1 MLNAPEKPPNTADV
15 VEECWLKAVDHFN
28 SRLTKDRQKKLKVE
42 ELGKKFDCCTL
53 GQLARSIEANRRP
66 VNDLDRGW
74 KSTLRTIIRKLNDC
88 APAGDV
94 VVATQPVVAALV
106 WGAIRLCLQLG
117 ASYVQFLDDIGHAL
131 VVIAGST
138 GIYEQVA
145 RTFKE
150 NRDILDQIAE
160 YFAHILGYLVRLE
173 IQISRRGIAGVLR
186 GSISLKLNRC
196 FSDLKALELR
206 LDQRITHTI
215 HQGHI
220 VHETRVT
227 DEIIAQKKFR
237 EGSGKTVLVH
247 TLASALENQTILL
260 FSFGTEIRRSR
271 DQIRQLFLSMLLRIC
286 TSGLIDPYHDIAP
299 GLIQLKRLRTAFG
312 HASQCGTQQ
321 LAQTTRDI
329 VSILP
334 PVILIIDAVDQCG
347 ETDDRNLLMKTLTAI
362 SENADHAVVLTSR
375 GEPTIPNSHMIELTP
390 DKTKLDIERYAIQEI
405 SRFRGLQSIQHEILR
420 RIDRDSAGSFLW
432 VHLLLDHVRQ
442 GPSLQTRTQ
451 KLKAFPTEPQR
462 VYEAVI
468 RESAC
473 KFEEQ
478 DQERQKCILRVLA
491 TTRSPLTLQSLFLM
505 VDGDDS
511 NAEFKGSSRN
521 DEDLGVDL
529 DALCHPLVRVRAAHV
544 YLTHPTLREYIY
556 SNARSE
562 DPDLFLA
569 RKCLEKLTNERYRSW
584 KTALRLLRKHL
595 LPPHMVSDS
604 DDSQPLKESVL
615 YEYAVL
621 HWHEHVSALRKPP
634 VDVLGLLSQFLE
646 GIESVV
652 WSENL
657 FEAKQQSGI
666 APQLEVQTMLKTWY
680 DSLDKDTQEKIP
692 IKDYFVKPHEELQ
705 KELKEKAQDKVAP
718 YLPFMRLGQFF
729 NLGGRSQRDWHKGF
743 MYKEAV
749 AAGFES
755 SLGARHPL
763 TLQTKTSMLQEFFW
777 QRRFEEAEHEL
788 SKVAAIQREIYD
800 QDSLDVYVTVQLL
813 GYAQFSC
820 ARFKE
825 AMASLEETEKAFQ
838 RLEGEN
844 SPKGLVTRLYQG
856 YVQERQRELITARRN
871 YEIILREWTPIGGDA
886 HPLSIMARTALGMV
900 CRKLK
905 EHSTAEES
913 LLNAWRQRRKIFG
926 DDLNLT
932 VDTALSLALE
942 YRDNTKLDLA
952 KQVLEA
958 IKSSEVFTT
967 DFERGCQWQYVLSLI
982 DFDRGYYNRPRMV
995 LRDLIDQSIG
1005 DSREDNNRS
1014 LLWIRL
1020 TLANVLR
1027 HHENPDEAAALFS
1040 EIVEP
1045 TDEVERRFWFAP
1057 EPPERL
1063 RIAEQAL
1070 QLVQECRE
1078 DEAKALLH
1086 ANRLQW
1092 VRERD
1097 FDILQGGPVTD
1108 VAVTNPVVTIV
1119 TDP

>member
-1 MLNAPEKPPNTADV
+1 
-15 VEECWLKAVDHFN
+15 
-28 SRLTKDRQKKLKVE
+28 
-42 ELGKKFDCCTL
+42 
-53 GQLARSIEANRRP
+53 
-66 VNDLDRGW
+66 
-74 KSTLRTIIRKLNDC
+74 
-88 APAGDV
+88 
-94 VVATQPVVAALV
+94 
-106 WGAIRLCLQLG
+106 
-117 ASYVQFLDDIGHAL
+117 
-131 VVIAGST
+131 
-138 GIYEQVA
+138 
-145 RTFKE
+145 
-150 NRDILDQIAE
+150 
-160 YFAHILGYLVRLE
+160 
-173 IQISRRGIAGVLR
+173 
-186 GSISLKLNRC
+186 
-196 FSDLKALELR
+196 
-206 LDQRITHTI
+206 
-215 HQGHI
+215 
-220 VHETRVT
+220 
-227 DEIIAQKKFR
+227 
-237 EGSGKTVLVH
+237 
-247 TLASALENQTILL
+247 
-260 FSFGTEIRRSR
+260 
-271 DQIRQLFLSMLLRIC
+271 MLLRIC
-286 TSGLIDPYHDIAP
+286 TSGLIDQYHDIAP

-321 LAQTTRDI
+321 LAQITRDI
-329 VSILP
+329 VSLLP

-375 GEPTIPNSHMIELTP
+375 GEPNIPNSHMIELTP
-390 DKTKLDIERYAIQEI
+390 DKTKLDIERYALQEI
-405 SRFRGLQSIQHEILR
+405 SRFRGLQPIQHDILR

-442 GPSLQTRTQ
+442 GPSLQTRIQ
-451 KLKAFPTEPQR
+451 KLKAFPTEPR
-462 VYEAVI
+462 RIYEAVI
-468 RESAC
+468 RESTC

-491 TTRSPLTLQSLFLM
+491 TTRSPLTRRTLFLM
-505 VDGDDS
+505 VDGDD
-511 NAEFKGSSRN
+511 NDAELKGPSRT

-544 YLTHPTLREYIY
+544 YLTHPTLGDYIY
-556 SNARSE
+556 GTARSE

-595 LPPHMVSDS
+595 LPPHMVPDS
-604 DDSQPLKESVL
+604 EDSQPLKESVL

-621 HWHEHVSALRKPP
+621 HWHEHVSALQTPP
-634 VDVLGLLSQFLE
+634 DDVLDLLSQFLG
-646 GIESVV
+646 GIESVT

-680 DSLDKDTQEKIP
+680 DSLDKDTQQKIP

-705 KELKEKAQDKVAP
+705 KELKEKAQDRVAP

-729 NLGGRSQRDWHKGF
+729 NLGGRSQQDWRKGF

-777 QRRFEEAEHEL
+777 QGRFEEAEHEL

-813 GYAQFSC
+813 GYAQYSC
-820 ARFKE
+820 ARFRE
-825 AMASLEETEKAFQ
+825 AMASLDETEEAFQ

-856 YVQERQRELITARRN
+856 YVQEKQRELITARRN
-871 YEIILREWTPIGGDA
+871 YETILHEWTPIGGDA

-905 EHSTAEES
+905 EHPTAEES
-913 LLNAWRQRRKIFG
+913 LLNAWTQKRKVFG

-932 VDTALSLALE
+932 VDTAVSLALE
-942 YRDNTKLDLA
+942 YRDNAKLDLA

-967 DFERGCQWQYVLSLI
+967 DFERSCQWQYVLSLVE
-982 DFDRGYYNRPRMV
+982 FDRGYYNRPRMV
-995 LRDLIDQSIG
+995 LRDLVDQSIG

-1045 TDEVERRFWFAP
+1045 IDEVERQFWFAP